1 MSSMNTIRNSA
12 LSGALLLGLASVVG
26 AQVASSPSATDFK
39 GRLNR
44 TAFTQNK
51 GQWNSEALFSG
62 SANGMDLWIS
72 KKGFV
77 FQYNRTKSD
86 KSNEYAGHTVGMLF
100 EGAEKFSAVG
110 VKSTGVR
117 QYLSGDN
124 KAPITT
130 NNFEKVRLNGIYQ
143 GVDAVAY
150 FENKTPRYD
159 FIVKPGASPKSINLN
174 FKGASSLK
182 VVDDHRLE
190 IGTVL
195 GAKYQQGLFAYQ
207 MVGSKQVA
215 VPVKFKKIDATHVGF
230 EVGAYD
236 KTKTLVI
243 DPLVYG
249 TYYGGDRGW
258 DEVRG
263 VAADSLGSVY
273 ITGYTRSSIYP
284 ILFGPFGFSTPVGRD
299 AFVSR
304 LQGDAYNHDY
314 SILVAGS
321 GDEQG
326 NFIQLDPL
334 GNVWVVGSTNSPNFP
349 PNQGAPTTN
358 DGNIWMLRLS
368 KSSTTIL
375 TPFSGGNPVIKRY
388 GSSTATP
395 RITNVTSFSIRP
407 DATIIPGATVRLLIT
422 GTCTNAGVAEL
433 GNTGNKNAFYLSTDY
448 TDSSNTFAV
457 SSTASGYIAT
467 GGTAT
472 PTITGSAFD
481 RNGNFFLN
489 GTLIATGNSDT
500 AGASPVFDTTPGG
513 FTNSRLQ
520 RGRDIWVRKYSPDS
534 GILWSSLLGG
544 AAEDITEGL
553 LHTHQVNGRDVGG
566 TTCATDPSGN
576 VYVLGRSQSFDFP
589 RTRGVF
595 GETFLS
601 GRNYITATKISADG
615 TTILYSTNIDNRGD
629 VLAAGIAVDPR
640 GNAYLTGTVKAS
652 TRLEGTPGDPPVPT
666 VVDSSF
672 VTTGVEEIPQF
683 NSLRGAF
690 TYPTAPKTGA
700 SDAWLTILNPDATAL
715 IRSTYI
721 GGLLD
726 EGIFAPYVDNGGDV
740 WTFGWVDTVRT
751 YTIFSST
758 GTRTDVVDTSG
769 LAGGFIT
776 PLAFKQAPDT
786 QTPPGSTVTESN
798 AFMLTFQGTPFS
810 FAGTFGGPPANGITY
825 QRDGFLLRW
834 RESLPLI
841 SSLTMN
847 PASIPG
853 GDPSGLSSPPA
864 STGTIT
870 LSAPAPT
877 GGSTISLSLDNGTL
891 ASFQPSSAL
900 TTTTVTVAEGT
911 TTANFQVFGRVVT
924 GNQTVNIR
932 ADYGG
937 NVRIASLQITP
948 WLRSI
953 VLTPTSVIGG
963 VQSTGTVSLNAAAPA
978 AGAIVNIST
987 DRPDLFTFPG
997 GATVTVPSG
1006 ATQAT
1011 FAIDTNGVS
1020 ANDVGSINASLL
1032 GVSRTASLGVTP
1044 AKLKS
1049 VVLTP
1054 TSVAAGGS
1062 STGKVTLDGKA
1073 GAAMVVDLRVQGN
1086 PAGYTITPAQVTI
1099 PAGATESPDFVIQ
1112 TPFEAANVSR
1122 AILAERRSGSVVIDG
1137 PVSGN
1142 LSVQAILVSGF
1153 IIDPT
1158 TIPSGGVTNGSIT
1171 LSNPAPAGGARVQL
1185 DSSRPD
1191 LLNPVD
1197 ASGNLISE
1205 IVIPAGAST
1214 ATVRLQALFALSG
1227 DEIATITAWRGPSMS
1242 LGQSDDVTVQAL
1254 TYTLTLNPTE
1264 VTDGSSSTG
1273 TITISAPAI
1282 PGFEMDLASDLAG
1295 ITLSPNPVAFT
1306 AGSTTATFTIGTP
1319 ALTETRVATISA
1331 QAGTLPAATA
1341 SLTVRALEVKS
1352 IKLLPSNKVKQGG
1365 IVTIEVTLNR
1375 APAVTTTGKITFSN
1389 ATLFQLPTGVTSV
1402 DFTVNAGQTKGTA
1415 ILRTRRVPRN
1425 LTTTVTATVSSTG
1438 NPSISTTLTVVR

>member
-1 MSSMNTIRNSA
+1 MNTIRNSA

-44 TAFTQNK
+44 AAFTQNK

-86 KSNEYAGHTVGMLF
+86 KTNEYAGHTVGMLF

-110 VKSTGVR
+110 VKTTGVR
-117 QYLSGDN
+117 QYLSGDK

-130 NNFEKVRLNGIYQ
+130 TNFEKVRLNGIYQ
-143 GVDAVAY
+143 GVDAIAY

-195 GAKYQQGLFAYQ
+195 GSKYQQGLFAYQ

-215 VPVKFKKIDATHVGF
+215 VPVKFKKIDDTHIGF

-236 KTKTLVI
+236 KTKSLVI

-284 ILFGPFGFSTPVGRD
+284 VLYGPFGFSTPVGRD

-334 GNVWVVGSTNSPNFP
+334 GNIWVVGQTNSTNFP
-349 PNQGAPTTN
+349 PFQSAPTSN
-358 DGNIWMLRLS
+358 AGNIWILRLT
-368 KSSTTIL
+368 KSATTVL
-375 TPFSGGNPVIKRY
+375 TPLNNNSYALFRIGDSI
-388 GSSTATP
+388 TTP
-395 RITNVTSFSIRP
+395 RISAIRSFSIRP
-407 DATIIPGATVRLLIT
+407 DATVIPGATVRLLMT
-422 GTCTNAGVAEL
+422 GACTAAGVSEL
-433 GNTGNKNAFYLSTDY
+433 GAAPGNKGAFYLSLDY
-448 TDSSNTFAV
+448 NDSTNQFAPV
-457 SSTASGYIAT
+457 STASGYIQT
-467 GGTAT
+467 GGSAT

-489 GTLIATGNSDT
+489 GTLVATGNSDT
-500 AGASPVFDTTPGG
+500 AGSSPVFDTTAGG

-520 RGRDIWVRKYSPDS
+520 RGRDIWIRKYSPNS
-534 GILWSSLLGG
+534 GVLWSSLLGG

-553 LHTHQVNGRDVGG
+553 LHTHQVNGRDFGG

-576 VYVLGRSQSFDFP
+576 VYVLGRTQSFDFP

-615 TTILYSTNIDNRGD
+615 STILYSTNIDNRGD

-652 TRLEGTPGDPPVPT
+652 TRTEGTPGDPWVPT
-666 VVDSSF
+666 IVDSTF
-672 VTTGVEEIPQF
+672 VTNGVEEIPQV

-690 TYPTAPKTGA
+690 TYPAAPKTGA

-740 WTFGWVDTVRT
+740 WTFGWADTVRT

-758 GTRTDVVDTSG
+758 GTRTDVADTGG
-769 LAGGFIT
+769 LAPAFIT
-776 PLAFKQAPDT
+776 ALAFKQAPDT
-786 QTPPGSTVTESN
+786 QTPPGSTITESN
-798 AFMLTFQGTPFS
+798 AYFLTFNGSPLTFATTNPTGQGI
-810 FAGTFGGPPANGITY
+810 AY

-841 SSLTMN
+841 ASLTMN

-877 GGSTISLSLDNGTL
+877 GGSTISLSLDNGSL
-891 ASFQPSSAL
+891 ASFQPSSSL

-948 WLRSI
+948 WLRSL
-953 VLTPTSVIGG
+953 VLNPTSVIGG
-963 VQSTGTVSLNAAAPA
+963 VQSTATVLLNAPAPA
-978 AGAIVNIST
+978 AGAIVNLST
-987 DRPDLFTFPG
+987 SRADLFTFPG

-1006 ATQAT
+1006 ASQAT
-1011 FAIDTNGVS
+1011 FVIDTNGVS
-1020 ANDVGSINASLL
+1020 ANDSGSINASLL
-1032 GVSRTASLGVTP
+1032 GVTRTATLGVTP

-1049 VVLTP
+1049 VILTP
-1054 TSVAAGGS
+1054 TSVAAGGT

-1073 GAAMVVDLRVQGN
+1073 GAAMIVDLSVQNN
-1086 PAGYTITPAQVTI
+1086 PLGYTITPAQVTI
-1099 PAGATESPDFVIQ
+1099 PAGATESPNFVIQ

-1122 AILAERRSGSVVIDG
+1122 AILADRKSGSVIIDG

-1185 DSSRPD
+1185 NSSRPD

-1197 ASGNLISE
+1197 ANGNLISE
-1205 IVIPAGAST
+1205 VVIPAGAST

-1227 DEIATITAWRGPSMS
+1227 DEVATITAWRGPTMS
-1242 LGQSDDVTVQAL
+1242 LGRSDNVTVQAL
-1254 TYTLTLNPTE
+1254 TYTLTLNPSE

-1282 PGFEMDLASDLAG
+1282 PGFEMVLASDLAG
-1295 ITLSPNPVAFT
+1295 VTLTPNPVAFT
-1306 AGSTTATFTIGTP
+1306 TGSTTATFSIGTP

-1331 QAGTLPAATA
+1331 RAGTLPAATA

-1352 IKLLPSNKVKQGG
+1352 IKLLPSNQVKQGG
-1365 IVTIEVTLNR
+1365 TVTIEVTLNR

-1389 ATLFQLPTGVTSV
+1389 ASLLQLPTGVTSV
-1402 DFTVNAGQTKGTA
+1402 DFTVTAGQTKGTV

>member
-1 MSSMNTIRNSA
+1 MNTIRNSA

-26 AQVASSPSATDFK
+26 AQVASVPSAVDFK
-39 GRLNR
+39 SRLNR
-44 TAFTQNK
+44 TSFTQNK

-77 FQYNRTKSD
+77 FQYNRPKGDTTGQ
-86 KSNEYAGHTVGMLF
+86 YAGHTVGMLF

-110 VKSTGVR
+110 IGKVGVR
-117 QYLSGDN
+117 QYLSS
-124 KAPITT
+124 ALPSTVTT
-130 NNFEKVRLNGIYQ
+130 GNYDKVRLNGIYK
-143 GVDAVAY
+143 GVDAIAY

-159 FIVKPGASPKSINLN
+159 FIVKPGADPKAINLN

-207 MVGSKQVA
+207 MVGNKQVSI
-215 VPVKFKKIDATHVGF
+215 PVKFKKIDDTHIGF

-236 KTKTLVI
+236 RSKSLVI

-284 ILFGPFGFSTPVGRD
+284 ILYGPFGFSTPVGRD

-334 GNVWVVGSTNSPNFP
+334 GNVWVVGSTNSANFP
-349 PNQGAPTTN
+349 PNQGAPTTSA
-358 DGNIWMLRLS
+358 GNIWMLRLS
-368 KSSTTIL
+368 KSPTTIL
-375 TPFSGGNPVIKRY
+375 TPFSPFSGGTPVLKRY

-395 RITNVTSFSIRP
+395 TITNVTSFSIRP
-407 DATIIPGATVRLLIT
+407 DATIVPGAVVRLLIT
-422 GTCTNAGVAEL
+422 GTCTNAGVTEL

-448 TDSSNTFAV
+448 SEVPNTFSVAAG
-457 SSTASGYIAT
+457 SSGYITT

-513 FTNSRLQ
+513 YANSRLQ
-520 RGRDIWVRKYSPDS
+520 RGRDIWIRKYSPNA
-534 GILWSSLLGG
+534 GVLWSSLLGG
-544 AAEDITEGL
+544 AAEDVTEGL

-566 TTCATDPSGN
+566 TTCATDPAGN
-576 VYVLGRSQSFDFP
+576 VYILGRSQSFDFP

-629 VLAAGIAVDPR
+629 VLGAGIAVDPR
-640 GNAYLTGTVKAS
+640 GNAYLTGTVKTS
-652 TRLEGTPGDPPVPT
+652 TRLEGTPGDPPIPT
-666 VVDSSF
+666 IVDSSF
-672 VTTGVEEIPQF
+672 TAGGVEEIPQV
-683 NSLRGAF
+683 NSLRPAF
-690 TYPTAPKTGA
+690 TYPAAPKTGA
-700 SDAWLTILNPDATAL
+700 SDAWLTILNQDASAL

-726 EGIFAPYVDNGGDV
+726 EGVFAPYVDAGGDV
-740 WTFGWVDTVRT
+740 WTFGWVDTVRS
-751 YTIFSST
+751 YTVFSST
-758 GTRTDVVDTSG
+758 GTRTDYNDTGG
-769 LAGGFIT
+769 LAAGFIT
-776 PLAFKQAPDT
+776 ALAFKQAPDT
-786 QTPPGSTVTESN
+786 QTPPGSTVTEGN
-798 AFMLTFQGTPFS
+798 AFFFTFNGSPFT
-810 FAGTFGGPPANGITY
+810 FAGTNPSGQGITY

-877 GGSTISLSLDNGTL
+877 GGSTITLTLDNATL
-891 ASFQPSSAL
+891 ASFQPASSL
-900 TTTTVTVAEGT
+900 TTTTVTVAEGA
-911 TTANFQVFGRVVT
+911 TTANFLVFGRVVT
-924 GNQTVNIR
+924 GNQTVNVK

-948 WLRSI
+948 WLKSV
-953 VLTPTSVIGG
+953 VLNPTSVIGG
-963 VQSTGTVSLNAAAPA
+963 NPSSGIVTLNAAAPA
-978 AGAIVNIST
+978 AGAIVSLST

-997 GATVTVPSG
+997 GATVTVPAG
-1006 ATQAT
+1006 ATQVS
-1011 FAIDTNGVS
+1011 FVIDTNGVTAS
-1020 ANDVGSINASLL
+1020 DTGAINANLL
-1032 GVSRTASLGVTP
+1032 GVVRTATLGVTP
-1044 AKLKS
+1044 AR
-1049 VVLTP
+1049 LTGLTLNP
-1054 TSVAAGGS
+1054 STVAAGGS
-1062 STGKVTLDGKA
+1062 TTGRVTLDGKA
-1073 GAAMVVDLRVQGN
+1073 GAAMVIDLRVQGN

-1099 PAGATESPDFVIQ
+1099 PAGATQSPTFTVQ
-1112 TPFEAANVSR
+1112 TPFEPANVSR
-1122 AILAERRSGSVVIDG
+1122 AILAERKSGATVIDG

-1142 LSVQAILVSGF
+1142 LNVLAILVNGF
-1153 IIDPT
+1153 IVDPNT
-1158 TIPSGGVTNGSIT
+1158 VASGGTTTGTIT
-1171 LSNPAPAGGARVQL
+1171 LTNPAPAGGARVQL
-1185 DSSRPD
+1185 NSSRPD

-1197 ASGNLISE
+1197 NTGAIISE
-1205 IVIPAGAST
+1205 VVVPAGQTST
-1214 ATVRLQALFALSG
+1214 TVTLQALFALNG
-1227 DEIATITAWRGPSMS
+1227 DEVARITAWRGPSMS
-1242 LGQSDDVTVQAL
+1242 LGQSQDVTVQAL

-1282 PGFEMDLASDLAG
+1282 PGFEMTVASDLAG
-1295 ITLSPNPVAFT
+1295 VTLTPNPVAFAT
-1306 AGSTTATFTIGTP
+1306 GATTATFSISTP

-1331 QAGTLPAATA
+1331 VAGTLPAATA
-1341 SLTVRALEVKS
+1341 SLTIRALEVKS
-1352 IKLLPSNKVKQGG
+1352 IKLLPSNRIKQGG
-1365 IVTIEVTLNR
+1365 LVTIEVTLNR
-1375 APAVTTTGKITFSN
+1375 APAATTTGKITFSN
-1389 ATLFQLPTGVTSV
+1389 ETLLTLPTGVTSV
-1402 DFTVNAGQTKGTA
+1402 DFTVNAGQTKGSVT
-1415 ILRTRRVPRN
+1415 LRTRRVPRN
-1425 LTTTVTATVSSTG
+1425 LSTTVTATVSSTG
-1438 NPSISTTLTVVR
+1438 NPSVSTTLFVDR